1 MHVSVA
7 KRPPQSLF
15 VQVDK
20 LRKVTSSW
28 RKQYNDSS
36 LMRIEVRRLYHRRYI
51 YICSSRHSCDGPD
64 HRHRIDKYLDTLLA
78 DQTARKASPPII
90 PKVAI
95 ARWGTA
101 RVIISLIPPNQS
113 QRSRSSAI
121 ASDVSSA
128 VRRIAKCDMRN
139 PRPSCDYHHSPGL
152 FMGGALWP
160 GQITTE

>member
-1 MHVSVA
+1 MHVSIA

-90 PKVAI
+90 PI
-95 ARWGTA
+95 
-101 RVIISLIPPNQS
+101 LPNQL
-113 QRSRSSAI
+113 QRSRSPAT
-121 ASDVSSA
+121 ANDVSSA
-128 VRRIAKCDMRN
+128 VRRIAKRGMQN
-139 PRPSCDYHHSPGL
+139 LRPYLRVSPEPWFL
-152 FMGGALWP
+152 VSLRVMPL
-160 GQITTE
+160 